1 VKEKHSKHQVPF
13 GLKGVPLVNQF
24 IGRDTEI
31 KQLEDS
37 LLCDS
42 SNSRRKVYVIH
53 GLGGMG
59 KTQLA
64 IEFARKHHERYSAVF
79 WLDGSS
85 RDKLNQSLADVAQ
98 SLPQEELTA
107 DTVQE
112 LRSPKIDV
120 SVIVKAVLLWL
131 SLPSNRCWLLIFDNI
146 DRDHTL
152 QGPHRDLQA
161 YDVRDF
167 FPAADHGSIIITSR
181 LSRLQRLRTGSK
193 VLNSK
198 LGTVNNEQAMVILEN
213 NANRPIKGK

>member
-1 VKEKHSKHQVPF
+1 MKGKHSKHQVPF

-42 SNSRRKVYVIH
+42 SNRRRKVYVIH

-64 IEFARKHHERYSAVF
+64 IEFSRKHHERYSAVF

-112 LRSPKIDV
+112 LRSRKIDV

-152 QGPHRDLQA
+152 QDSDPQA
-161 YDVRDF
+161 YDVKDF

-181 LSRLQRLRTGSK
+181 LSSLQRLGTG
-193 VLNSK
+193 SK
-198 LGTVNNEQAMVILEN
+198 LGTVNDEQAMAILEN
-213 NANRPIKGK
+213 NANRSIKGK